1 MNDMA
6 EERKIDCRG
15 LACPQPVLLTKK
27 ALEAEKAP
35 VIVGVDNATA
45 KENVVKFGVAHGWGA
60 VVEEQGGLYHIRLD
74 PPHQSL
80 SHAEPV
86 EPHSAEA
93 APVYLFMQEHLGQG
107 SDELGGI
114 LMRSF
119 FASLQEVEPKPKTLL
134 FLNGGVKLTVQGSA
148 VLPTIQKLEQQGV
161 TVLSCGT
168 CLDYFHLK
176 EQLAV
181 GSATN
186 MFTILSELQGPG
198 RAIIL

>member
-1 MNDMA
+1 MA

-74 PPHQSL
+74 PPHPAHQPQTQN
-80 SHAEPV
+80 EPL
-86 EPHSAEA
+86 ETHSVAA
-93 APVYLFMQEHLGQG
+93 APVYLFTQEHLGLG

-148 VLPTIQKLEQQGV
+148 VLPAIQKLEQQGV

-186 MFTILSELQGPG
+186 MFTILTELQGPG
-198 RAIIL
+198 RAITL